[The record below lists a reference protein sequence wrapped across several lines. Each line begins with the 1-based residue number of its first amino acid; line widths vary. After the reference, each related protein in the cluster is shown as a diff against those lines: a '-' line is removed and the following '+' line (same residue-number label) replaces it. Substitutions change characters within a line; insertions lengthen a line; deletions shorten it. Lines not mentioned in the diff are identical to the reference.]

1 MKLAEIVM
9 QASSAVLLMKEH
21 GVLVNK
27 KLMNQLALETIQT
40 GVGYEAQLS
49 KATKPGF
56 NPRSQDDCIWLFNDL
71 LGFPKRWKRPQRGKN
86 APKKPTTDDEAIK
99 SWCLIDEPTPGIFEP
114 REGSGPDA
122 FLLGKLVLQAR
133 SATKLASTYY
143 GLRVGEDSR
152 VHPDWKMMTNNGRY
166 SCVNPPM
173 QTYPPKGRVI
183 FIAPESQVLSYTDKS
198 QIEFRIMI
206 WASKDPVGMELLAKG
221 GDIHRETACT
231 IFNKQEAKITSEE
244 RFQAKFVNFGLPY
257 GRGPD
262 SMALQYNMPIT
273 KARSIFDAHHHRF
286 SVLWDWLAKLCAFSK
301 LHRYIEEPFGRR
313 RYFIEE
319 SDDERERQTQNF
331 IPSATA
337 HCLLMQDHIDV
348 VKELKDKVA
357 TVVDMHD
364 ALLNEHEPSKEVEEH
379 LLSIFQRER
388 LPGLITPSAIK
399 TAVNWGLM
407 GR

>member
-9 QASSAVLLMKEH
+9 QASAAVLDMKEH
-21 GVLVNK
+21 GVLVDK
-27 KLMNQLALETIQT
+27 QKMNEMAVQKVQEGI
-40 GVGYEAQLS
+40 GYEAQLAH
-49 KATKPGF
+49 ATKPGF

-71 LGFPKRWKRPQRGKN
+71 LGFPKKWKRAARGKP
-86 APKKPTTDDEAIK
+86 APKKPTTNDEAIK
-99 SWCLIDEPTPGIFEP
+99 AWCLIDEPTPGVFEA
-114 REGSGPDA
+114 RLGAEPDA

-143 GLRVGEDSR
+143 ALKLDETDR

-166 SCVNPPM
+166 SCVNPPI
-173 QTYPPKGRVI
+173 QTYPPGARHI
-183 FIAPESQVLSYTDKS
+183 FIAPAGQVLSYTDKS

-206 WASKDPVGMELLAKG
+206 WAAKDPVGMELLAKG
-221 GDIHRETACT
+221 GDIHRETAAE
-231 IFNKQEAKITSEE
+231 IFNKDQAKISSEE

-262 SMALQYNMPIT
+262 SMAQQYNMSRT
-273 KARSIFDAHHHRF
+273 KAQSIFDAHHHRF
-286 SVLWDWLAKLCAFSK
+286 SVLWDWLAKLCEFSK
-301 LHRYIEEPFGRR
+301 KHRYIEEPFGRR
-313 RYFIEE
+313 RYFIETP
-319 SDDERERQTQNF
+319 DDERERETQNF

-337 HCLLMQDHIDV
+337 HCLLMQDHIEV
-348 VKELKDKVA
+348 RKELKDKVA
-357 TVVDMHD
+357 TVADMHD

-388 LPGLITPSAIK
+388 LPGLSTPAAIK